1 MLRVPVLPFH
11 YTKDVRS
18 IQLKYLN
25 IFHIRKHAEKIIKL
39 MLPVL
44 LGNNRCFNPCC
55 PRDENQKTLP
65 LRTKVCSCA
74 WSFFRERMCERIIL
88 KYFLL
93 IYWVCLLNQKHFLL
107 CWPKTPTL
115 SIGKQNTEEEQKKAM
130 VTGTTARYRR
140 RGTNSQDIPRRPQ
153 NRFLKYHFDL
163 FRSFCLSLWSTALPS
178 QTSPWC
184 VQRVPNAHVLE
195 GFFIFA
201 NILKLIHS

>member
-1 MLRVPVLPFH
+1 
-11 YTKDVRS
+11 
-18 IQLKYLN
+18 
-25 IFHIRKHAEKIIKL
+25 

-74 WSFFRERMCERIIL
+74 WSFFREKMCERIIL

-140 RGTNSQDIPRRPQ
+140 RGTNSQDIPRTPKIDFKNITLICLRV
-153 NRFLKYHFDL
+153 FVFHFDPQHFPAKHRPGVCNVCQTL
-163 FRSFCLSLWSTALPS
+163 TSWKDSLSLPT
-178 QTSPWC
+178 
-184 VQRVPNAHVLE
+184 
-195 GFFIFA
+195 F
-201 NILKLIHS
+201 

>member
-1 MLRVPVLPFH
+1 MPSLPVALQNYIYGYQRLQLLPRHFQEEHNAWHRSSCWESGWWLITRAGTFQKWEVGFYFKKITLRVPVLPFH

-93 IYWVCLLNQKHFLL
+93 IY
-107 CWPKTPTL
+107 
-115 SIGKQNTEEEQKKAM
+115 
-130 VTGTTARYRR
+130 
-140 RGTNSQDIPRRPQ
+140 
-153 NRFLKYHFDL
+153 
-163 FRSFCLSLWSTALPS
+163 
-178 QTSPWC
+178 
-184 VQRVPNAHVLE
+184 
-195 GFFIFA
+195 
-201 NILKLIHS
+201 